1 MYLIFPSSI
10 SVLAGSS
17 VMEAVTSER
26 SMLPDPAV
34 VQCYGCDWVPR
45 LPDHVAGV
53 RLLLNSAEEM
63 EICSAVR
70 ATLEIVSLSLIHCIT
85 YIVPRKLL

>member
-1 MYLIFPSSI
+1 
-10 SVLAGSS
+10 
-17 VMEAVTSER
+17 MEAVTSER
-26 SMLPDPAV
+26 NMLPDPAV
-34 VQCYGCDWVPR
+34 VQCYGCDWVAR

-63 EICSAVR
+63 ETCSAVR

-85 YIVPRKLL
+85 YVVPRKLL